1 MDHRV
6 SMHSRRGVGW
16 GQLAVPELFAGQPRP
31 GRLPP
36 ASAVD
41 AAGSSQTHRVGAAGM
56 ARGAV
61 VTRELR
67 GGFRGVVARGVVV
80 AVAVG
85 MILAG
90 CAVGPPPEP
99 PAGPDAVVADDGFTV
114 ALDDITVEGDSAVA
128 ALGTGVHLRAAPGL
142 VPPGLKGVETGP
154 AFDIALEGGLQP
166 RTPVTVSF
174 TLPETTRDHSM
185 LFFVTQ
191 RSDTEQW
198 EGLPVVVQDGRA
210 IVTMTHFSG
219 GWFGWADQV
228 GDWFLDQV
236 KQFLKVGF
244 PTPDCVGQTAS
255 AGGLAY
261 GVSADGDGVH
271 ACVSAVSDRVTT
283 TIHSATPFVWRFR
296 PTPGEGTGLPAI
308 PPLDLAG
315 MATQLLF
322 QLQSGGSYAKETVL
336 VPGGSASILLAEG
349 VTETRTAARVDAG
362 LGLVAVL
369 IAGLDM
375 AAAMSTGQDPTNWL
389 EGALKRVETAADIRD
404 MVECMAGVVE
414 GSQDIRASSSR

>member
-80 AVAVG
+80 AVVVG

-90 CAVGPPPEP
+90 CA
-99 PAGPDAVVADDGFTV
+99 AG
-114 ALDDITVEGDSAVA
+114 
-128 ALGTGVHLRAAPGL
+128 LR
-142 VPPGLKGVETGP
+142 GVESGP

-191 RSDTEQW
+191 RSDTGQW

-322 QLQSGGSYAKETVL
+322 QLQSGGSYAKETIL